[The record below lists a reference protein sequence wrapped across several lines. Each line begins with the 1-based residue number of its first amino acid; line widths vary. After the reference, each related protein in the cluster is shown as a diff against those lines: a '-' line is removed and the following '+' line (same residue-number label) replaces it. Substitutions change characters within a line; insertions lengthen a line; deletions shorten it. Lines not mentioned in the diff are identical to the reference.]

1 MEAAV
6 PLTEGFA
13 LRISDETRL
22 DGRYPTRRLQKG
34 LVLLHE
40 GRELADEGVGFG
52 VPVVKRGVQ
61 TIFPG
66 GITLATRRDG
76 TAWLVT
82 AAFEMNLVER
92 LTSARGARVRPRWL
106 YAARDSLAALHRRA
120 PALRGLLTATSVSLR
135 RTFGWVTAFEECAS
149 AGIVRVTYAVHPE
162 EGVIDVTVDAA
173 GLRTE
178 GITEVVLMNELG
190 AHSFGNY
197 TDSDGVALHGDE
209 IGTWNTVTAARASFI
224 SESHHVAFSL
234 GQAENAT
241 LKRGSELVGA
251 RLAWAGFGYCLPATV
266 KGFAYRVSIERV
278 P

>member
-1 MEAAV
+1 MQTTV
-6 PLTEGFA
+6 PLAEGFS
-13 LRISDETRL
+13 LRISDEART

-34 LVLLHE
+34 LILLHE

-76 TAWLVT
+76 AAWLVT

-92 LTSARGARVRPRWL
+92 LASARGARVRPRWL

-120 PALRGLLTATSVSLR
+120 PALRGLLTATSVTLR

-149 AGIVRVTYAVHPE
+149 CGVLRVTYGVHPE
-162 EGVIDVTVDAA
+162 EGVVDVAVDTT

-178 GITEVVLMNELG
+178 GVTEVVLMNELG
-190 AHSFGNY
+190 AHCFDRY
-197 TDSDGVALHGDE
+197 ADSEGIALHGDE
-209 IGTWNTVTAARASFI
+209 IGTWDTVTAARASFV
-224 SESHHVAFSL
+224 SDSHGVAFSL

-241 LKRGSELVGA
+241 LKRGCELVGA

-266 KGFAYRVSIERV
+266 KAFTYRVSIERV